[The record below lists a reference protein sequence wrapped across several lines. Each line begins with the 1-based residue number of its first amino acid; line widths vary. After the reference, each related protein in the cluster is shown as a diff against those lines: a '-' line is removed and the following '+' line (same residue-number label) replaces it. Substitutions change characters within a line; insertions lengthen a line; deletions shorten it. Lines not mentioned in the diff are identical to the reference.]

1 MKKVRKG
8 KKMLIT
14 LFVTIIII
22 IVAAV
27 VIINVVKNKNKKST
41 AENKQEQQ
49 VVSLP
54 ETTTASGMDA
64 KNIYMEYLQDQDRT
78 MITMRITNNTSK
90 KVTDEQFNAILIGA
104 DENVL
109 GQMRTGTNTDLE
121 VGQQCEIS
129 VIYKGN
135 MTATQRIKLEPIQK

>member
-14 LFVTIIII
+14 LFVTIILI

-27 VIINVVKNKNKKST
+27 VITNVVKNKNKKST

-109 GQMRTGTNTDLE
+109 EQMRTGTNTDLE

>member
-8 KKMLIT
+8 KKMLM
-14 LFVTIIII
+14 FATIIVIAII
-22 IVAAV
+22 ISIVLIVTKV
-27 VIINVVKNKNKKST
+27 VNKKSDDT
-41 AENKQEQQ
+41 QTGNEES
-49 VVSLP
+49 VISLP
-54 ETTTASGMDA
+54 DTTYSDMQVN
-64 KNIYMEYLQDQDRT
+64 NIYMEYLADQDKT
-78 MITMRITNNTSK
+78 MVSMSILNTTTQ
-90 KVTDEQFNAILIGA
+90 KVEDESLNAILIG
-104 DENVL
+104 DNENVL